1 MLNKIKF
8 LIILL
13 IPLSIAHAQY
23 ENDSSIANPFGQV
36 DKAKNKTP
44 LTKSA
49 ALLLLSEQ
57 AKRKIS
63 SRLLDSLL
71 NNDSNEVIVSFANTE
86 TKPLTNNSELNKQK
100 EKYKLLKQKVTNSNN
115 EGHLQITH
123 DFDALPLAVLKI
135 KSREALINLLN
146 NPDVL
151 GISEIVQLKPQATPE
166 EMELALIKQ
175 PEVTALGKRGAGTSV
190 VILDNG
196 VDYTRPEFGNCA
208 KSTSANKVSNTP
220 NGICRVV
227 HQHLGNDPSNLS
239 PDYNVDTVVIGTYA
253 SALHGTGIAK
263 NIAAVA
269 PDAKIISIGSN
280 DSNGVPNYFR
290 IMDGINWAINNKNL
304 YNIVAFNL
312 SIGAGTSDVHCEQNF
327 PPYAYDGYFLAF
339 ASARQVGILPVVAAG
354 NNGSPTG
361 VSYPACVTGA
371 TVVGAV
377 DTNDQINPISNR
389 GPLMDLFTPAVATS
403 VAAPYVVAATA
414 ILRAPNAAPNDT
426 LNQTVSRMTD
436 TGKLIYDPVTDIF
449 KPRLDL
455 LAAVNSVNAAPS
467 SFVDMT
473 APIFTQLLDDDF

>member
-1 MLNKIKF
+1 MLNEIKF

-13 IPLSIAHAQY
+13 IPLSLAHAQY
-23 ENDSSIANPFGQV
+23 ENDPSIANPFGQV

-63 SRLLDSLL
+63 PRFLDSLL
-71 NNDSNEVIVSFANTE
+71 NNDSNEIIVSFANTE
-86 TKPLTNNSELNKQK
+86 TKPIPNTSELNKQK

-123 DFDALPLAVLKI
+123 DFDALPLAVLTV
-135 KSREALINLLN
+135 KSREALVNLLN
-146 NPDVL
+146 NPDVQ
-151 GISEIVQLKPQATPE
+151 GISEIVQLKPQALPS
-166 EMELALIKQ
+166 ELALIKQ

-190 VILDNG
+190 VVLDNG
-196 VDYTRPEFGNCA
+196 IDYTRPEFGNCA
-208 KSTSANKVSNTP
+208 KSTSANKAPSTSN
-220 NGICRVV
+220 GVCRVV
-227 HQHLGNDPSNLS
+227 HQHLGNDAANSS
-239 PDYNVDTVVIGTYA
+239 PDHSIDTVVIGTYE
-253 SALHGTGIAK
+253 SALHGTEIAK

-269 PDAKIISIGSN
+269 PDAKIISIGSY

-290 IMDGINWAINNKNL
+290 IVDGINWAINNKNL

-312 SIGAGTSDVHCEQNF
+312 SIGGAGTSDIHCEQNF
-327 PPYAYDGYFLAF
+327 PPYGYDGYYLAF

-377 DTNDQINPISNR
+377 NTNDQINPISNR

-403 VAAPYVVAATA
+403 AAAPYVVAATA

-455 LAAVNSVNAAPS
+455 FAAVNSITAVTPPI
-467 SFVDMT
+467 VDIT
-473 APIFTQLLDDDF
+473 APIFTQLLDEDN